1 MSSVKQRSKK
11 SDSSL
16 KSDEKA
22 DQAADACMLIEDL
35 KKNHRSIAVT
45 VYEKCMTPEH
55 PAYAG
60 CFHSSGNY
68 S

>member
-16 KSDEKA
+16 KSDEKT

-35 KKNHRSIAVT
+35 KKNRRSIAVT
-45 VYEKCMTPEH
+45 VYEKCMTRLCQEK
-55 PAYAG
+55 
-60 CFHSSGNY
+60 CVSSY
-68 S
+68 RKL